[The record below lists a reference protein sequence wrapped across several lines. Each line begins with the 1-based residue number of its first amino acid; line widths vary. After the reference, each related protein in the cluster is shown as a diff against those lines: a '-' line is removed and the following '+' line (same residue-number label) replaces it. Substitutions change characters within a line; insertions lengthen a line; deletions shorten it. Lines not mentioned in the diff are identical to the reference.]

1 MRMGKISLSYDTDRE
16 LIMQPFYFSV
26 SDVRAVTASVFVC
39 LWRTGFRIS
48 QHTLYRLVLNY
59 LKKKTYVQGDGK
71 RQNFKKYIYIHR
83 EVA

>member
-39 LWRTGFRIS
+39 LWGTGFRIS
-48 QHTLYRLVLNY
+48 QHTLYLLVLNY
-59 LKKKTYVQGDGK
+59 LKKKTCAGGWK
-71 RQNFKKYIYIHR
+71 ETEF
-83 EVA
+83 